1 MIFVTVGTHEQSF
14 DRLLMEVDRLKLNNV
29 ITEELIVQTGV
40 SMYEMKSDCIARPS
54 FSYEDMKRYTKEAR
68 IVITHG
74 GPSSF
79 MLAVEQGK
87 VPIVVPR
94 QADKKEHVNNH
105 QMVFCDAVSKQ
116 YNNIIV
122 VKNISNLEKAIT
134 KYDAIA
140 GKMKIHFQS
149 HNAEF
154 NAAFAEIVDGLMKE
168 K

>member
-1 MIFVTVGTHEQSF
+1 MIFVTVGTHEQAF

-29 ITEELIVQTGV
+29 IKEDLIVQTGV
-40 SMYEMKSDCIARPS
+40 SMYEMKSDCLSRPS

-79 MLAVEQGK
+79 MLAVGQGK

-94 QADKKEHVNNH
+94 QAEMKEHVNNH
-105 QMVFCDAVSKQ
+105 QMVFCDAVSKE
-116 YNNIIV
+116 YKNIIV
-122 VKNISNLEKAIT
+122 VKNITNLEKVIT
-134 KYDAIA
+134 KYDSIS
-140 GKMKIHFQS
+140 GKMKINFKS

-154 NAAFAEIVDGLMKE
+154 NAAFSDIVDGLMKE
-168 K
+168 

>member
-1 MIFVTVGTHEQSF
+1 
-14 DRLLMEVDRLKLNNV
+14 
-29 ITEELIVQTGV
+29 
-40 SMYEMKSDCIARPS
+40 
-54 FSYEDMKRYTKEAR
+54 
-68 IVITHG
+68 
-74 GPSSF
+74 

-105 QMVFCDAVSKQ
+105 QMVFGDAVSKQ

-168 K
+168 T